1 MQLKQIVF
9 TKENINNEYV
19 TYENALKP
27 KIVFSNNKLRD
38 LFDNI
43 SEELFLKIDKLL
55 EEYLNNEELCNND
68 DGFFPQPKYM
78 TGEWYLSKIYMDE
91 DYLSVETCFIGTDT
105 GKKDDYLGL
114 EVCFYFD
121 KEKGIWLFDSMN
133 SVAL

>member
-9 TKENINNEYV
+9 KKENINNEYV

-121 KEKGIWLFDSMN
+121 KEKGIWLFDSIN

>member
-9 TKENINNEYV
+9 KKENINNEYV

-91 DYLSVETCFIGTDT
+91 DYLSFETCFIGTDT

-121 KEKGIWLFDSMN
+121 KEKGIWLFDSIN

>member
-9 TKENINNEYV
+9 KKENINNEYV

>member
-9 TKENINNEYV
+9 KKENINNEYV

-27 KIVFSNNKLRD
+27 KLVFSNDKLRD

-43 SEELFLKIDKLL
+43 SEELFLQIDKLL
-55 EEYLNNEELCNND
+55 EEYLDNEEFCNND
-68 DGFFPQPKYM
+68 DDFFPQPKCM
-78 TGEWYLSKIYMDE
+78 TGEWYLGKIYMDE

-114 EVCFYFD
+114 EVCFYYD
-121 KEKGIWLFDSMN
+121 KEKGRWLFDGIN

>member
-9 TKENINNEYV
+9 KKENINNEYV

-68 DGFFPQPKYM
+68 DGFFPLPKYM

-121 KEKGIWLFDSMN
+121 KEKGIWLFDSIN